1 MINIVLRLLGLLTR
15 VRAHTRLGGVIKVT
29 KYWRKA

>member
-15 VRAHTRLGGVIKVT
+15 VRAHTRLSGAIKVT
-29 KYWRKA
+29 KYWRRS